1 MISAIQLFFSAI
13 IILLLTTCSDKELVS
28 QSQDQIIYD
37 SSVEIYLLSD
47 LDEPRG
53 FCLDIRGYKSSAN
66 IDRGLQAHTCYS
78 YQGSV
83 AVDQGF
89 EHKKL
94 NDNTFYIPGFNVCM
108 EVERA
113 EAGSSLILKACSDTQ
128 PQKFIFND
136 SGTIVLA
143 SNEDLCLSISQQD
156 SKEGGGGNPI
166 HLIRDISMENCETS
180 LKSYQ
185 IWGVRIN

>member
-1 MISAIQLFFSAI
+1 M
-13 IILLLTTCSDKELVS
+13 LTTCSDKESVS
-28 QSQDQIIYD
+28 QSQDQIIND
-37 SSVEIYLLSD
+37 SSVEVYLLSD

-89 EHKKL
+89 DAKKL
-94 NDNTFYIPGFNVCM
+94 KDNTFYIPEFNVCM

-113 EAGSSLILKACSDTQ
+113 EAGSSLILKACNDTQ

-143 SNEDLCLSISQQD
+143 SNEDLCLSISQQE
-156 SKEGGGGNPI
+156 SKEGGGGNPV

-185 IWGVRIN
+185 TWGIRIN

>member
-1 MISAIQLFFSAI
+1 M
-13 IILLLTTCSDKELVS
+13 LTTCSDKESFS

-108 EVERA
+108 EIERIK
-113 EAGSSLILKACSDTQ
+113 AGSSLILKACNDTQ

-143 SNEDLCLSISQQD
+143 SNEDLCLSISQQE
-156 SKEGGGGNPI
+156 SKEGGGGNPV

-185 IWGVRIN
+185 TWGIRIN

>member
-89 EHKKL
+89 E
-94 NDNTFYIPGFNVCM
+94 
-108 EVERA
+108 R
-113 EAGSSLILKACSDTQ
+113 
-128 PQKFIFND
+128 
-136 SGTIVLA
+136 
-143 SNEDLCLSISQQD
+143 
-156 SKEGGGGNPI
+156 
-166 HLIRDISMENCETS
+166 
-180 LKSYQ
+180 
-185 IWGVRIN
+185 

>member
-1 MISAIQLFFSAI
+1 MISAIKLFFSAI
-13 IILLLTTCSDKELVS
+13 ILLLLTTCSDKESVS

-37 SSVEIYLLSD
+37 SVVEFYLLSD

-89 EHKKL
+89 DAKKL
-94 NDNTFYIPGFNVCM
+94 NDNTFYIPEFNVCM

-113 EAGSSLILKACSDTQ
+113 EAGSSLILKACNDTQ

-143 SNEDLCLSISQQD
+143 SNEI
-156 SKEGGGGNPI
+156 GRA
-166 HLIRDISMENCETS
+166 H
-180 LKSYQ
+180 
-185 IWGVRIN
+185 V